1 MASLERGGR
10 RSVLWTLRAGLAAN
24 ALLVLAVAVVLV
36 LMIPETGYS
45 AVRVGTAE
53 LSGSYLRIEGTAL
66 PDRTITVDGVAM
78 GTSGRDGRFRVEH
91 VGFVAPGDC
100 TVTVEAGS
108 ASSADV
114 ELAGCTVTTRPV

>member
-10 RSVLWTLRAGLAAN
+10 RYVLWNLRAGLAAN
-24 ALLVLAVAVVLV
+24 AVFVLAVAVVLV
-36 LMIPETGYS
+36 LSIPETGYT

-66 PDRTITVDGVAM
+66 PNRTITVDGVAM
-78 GTSGRDGRFRVEH
+78 GASGGDGRFRVERG
-91 VGFVAPGDC
+91 GFVAPGDC
-100 TVTVEAGS
+100 TVTVEDGS
-108 ASSADV
+108 PSSADV